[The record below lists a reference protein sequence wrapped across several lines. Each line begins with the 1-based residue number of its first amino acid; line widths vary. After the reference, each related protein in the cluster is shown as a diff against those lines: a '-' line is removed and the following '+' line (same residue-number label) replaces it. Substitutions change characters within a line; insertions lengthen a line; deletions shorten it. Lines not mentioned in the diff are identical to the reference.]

1 MKHGFAQ
8 KNLSAYLD
16 AELSPD
22 KVQKI
27 ELHLQSCESCL
38 RELQEIRSGKAVATC
53 FENPDWQDTE
63 ALWQNI
69 QRLNI
74 STPEKGDVKN
84 LEMKRTNLWQRL
96 IHPRPAFAIAVLLI
110 LFGINLFS
118 NLKQKKF
125 QYQRVQ
131 LDQALSYGFDYGLYL
146 DALVAGSPAIEF
158 ERRYE
163 SQQASYEQ
171 ARSQTTFRLASFTH
185 MPKTFQ
191 LREVRLLKN
200 ACCRSVQFSC
210 LENSREVIIF
220 QQPQGHPVTFGN
232 YPLERIEL
240 NGQMYHRIKTG
251 KWTVLSLQLKESQ
264 FMAIGEMNESDI
276 AAIIFAITTI

>member
-1 MKHGFAQ
+1 MKHGFTQ

-16 AELSPD
+16 AELAPD

-38 RELQEIRSGKAVATC
+38 RELQEIQSGKAVTAY
-53 FENPDWQDTE
+53 FENPDWQGTE

-69 QRLNI
+69 QRLKI
-74 STPEKGDVKN
+74 STPKTGDVKN
-84 LEMKRTNLWQRL
+84 LKTKRTDLWQKF
-96 IHPRPAFAIAVLLI
+96 IHPLPAFAIAVFLI

-131 LDQALSYGFDYGLYL
+131 LDQTLSYGFDYGLYL

-163 SQQASYEQ
+163 SQRASYEQ
-171 ARSQTTFRLASFTH
+171 ARSQITFRLASFNQ
-185 MPKTFQ
+185 MPETFQ
-191 LREVRLLKN
+191 LQEVRLLKN
-200 ACCRSVQFSC
+200 ACCRSVQFVC
-210 LENSREVIIF
+210 LVNLRDVIIF
-220 QQPQGHPVTFGN
+220 QQPKGHPVTFGN

-251 KWTVLSLQLKESQ
+251 KWTALSMQLKESQ

>member
-1 MKHGFAQ
+1 MKHGFTQ

-22 KVQKI
+22 KEQKI
-27 ELHLQSCESCL
+27 ALHLQSCESCL
-38 RELQEIRSGKAVATC
+38 RELQKIQSGKAVTAC
-53 FENPDWQDTE
+53 FENPDWQGTE

-69 QRLNI
+69 QRLKI

-84 LEMKRTNLWQRL
+84 LETKRTDLWQRL

-125 QYQRVQ
+125 QYRLVQ
-131 LDQALSYGFDYGLYL
+131 LDQTLSYGFDYGLYL
-146 DALVAGSPAIEF
+146 DALVAGSPPIEF

-185 MPKTFQ
+185 MAETFQ
-191 LREVRLLKN
+191 LQEVRLLKN
-200 ACCRSVQFSC
+200 ACCRSVQFIC
-210 LENSREVIIF
+210 LENSRDVIIF
-220 QQPQGHPVTFGN
+220 QQTKGHPVTFGN

-251 KWTVLSLQLKESQ
+251 KWTALSLQLKESQ
-264 FMAIGEMNESDI
+264 FMVISEMNESDI

>member
-1 MKHGFAQ
+1 MKHGFTQ

-16 AELSPD
+16 AELTPD
-22 KVQKI
+22 KVRKI

-38 RELQEIRSGKAVATC
+38 RELQEIQLGKAVTTC
-53 FENPDWQDTE
+53 FENPDWQGTE

-69 QRLNI
+69 QRLKI
-74 STPEKGDVKN
+74 STPEGDVKN
-84 LEMKRTNLWQRL
+84 LETKRTDLWQRL
-96 IHPRPAFAIAVLLI
+96 THPRPAFAIAVLLI

-131 LDQALSYGFDYGLYL
+131 LDQTLGYGFDYSLYL

-220 QQPQGHPVTFGN
+220 QQPKGHPVTFGN

-251 KWTVLSLQLKESQ
+251 KWTVLSMQLKESQ